1 MISSKTKI
9 SLFFLLAVI
18 TFVGHN
24 YIKQYKKCG
33 AEILTNNWIIQSSKG
48 TTAEIK
54 GKQLFLFSLDHPKSV
69 TIKQDIS
76 PVINGSTLE
85 LSADIKC
92 ENVRPGVESYNR
104 ARLLLMQYDREG
116 NGLSLPHGAASLSGT
131 KKWKNY
137 IDYFHVVPETERIK
151 VSAQLSHCTGSLW
164 VENIHLYPVTKTGV
178 YTYFRII
185 ILATWGLYL
194 IFLLGP
200 CFFYGKNN
208 IVIRM
213 ILLVLFILI
222 IIGVTMPAD
231 MKIQISAGVKELIN
245 SLGVFSGGYGYTWNP
260 AKVGHFFF
268 FLLLGLVLS
277 LLLKHESDTMVIIN
291 ILLLAGSTE
300 IMQLFIE
307 GRSFLLW
314 DVIIDLNGALYGF
327 ILSKLLLS
335 IRRDI

>member
-1 MISSKTKI
+1 
-9 SLFFLLAVI
+9 
-18 TFVGHN
+18 
-24 YIKQYKKCG
+24 
-33 AEILTNNWIIQSSKG
+33 
-48 TTAEIK
+48 
-54 GKQLFLFSLDHPKSV
+54 
-69 TIKQDIS
+69 
-76 PVINGSTLE
+76 
-85 LSADIKC
+85 
-92 ENVRPGVESYNR
+92 
-104 ARLLLMQYDREG
+104 
-116 NGLSLPHGAASLSGT
+116 
-131 KKWKNY
+131 
-137 IDYFHVVPETERIK
+137 
-151 VSAQLSHCTGSLW
+151 

-185 ILATWGLYL
+185 ILATWALYL

-200 CFFYGKNN
+200 YFFYGKNN

-277 LLLKHESDTMVIIN
+277 LLLKHESDSIVIIN
-291 ILLLAGSTE
+291 ILLIAGATE
-300 IMQLFIE
+300 IIQLFID

-314 DVIIDLNGALYGF
+314 DVIIDLNGAFYGF